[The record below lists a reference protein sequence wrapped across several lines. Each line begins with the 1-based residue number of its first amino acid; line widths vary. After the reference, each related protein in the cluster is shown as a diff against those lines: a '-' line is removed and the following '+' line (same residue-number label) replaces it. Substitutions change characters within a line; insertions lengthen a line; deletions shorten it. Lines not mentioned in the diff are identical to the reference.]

1 LLASGL
7 DSYWG
12 LEVEAPDRIS
22 YILSIN
28 NDSGRPID
36 VQALSEEIDKRFR
49 SAGIEPTQI
58 KRAPEAPF
66 LHIIVTAFPQ
76 VFNAV
81 LSFHRP
87 VEFQSSGK
95 TYQIKAKTWSD
106 GVMGMN
112 PTQALVTRAV
122 LNYIG
127 AFLDVFEQANQE
139 NQSPELTCEKST
151 RAFLHSQYLDDPEI
165 ARKFMRPEF
174 ASLWVKACTPPE
186 GEVIYWG
193 ADPIMETQDM
203 APSLLGLGPA
213 NADGGIVNVPVV
225 FQHMGKPPY
234 TKTFVFQRAKES
246 WMISDIRTTG
256 LREGPE
262 SEFEKLRKDL

>member
-1 LLASGL
+1 MKTHLFGTLLALAAALPTFATESF
-7 DSYWG
+7 WG
-12 LEVEAPDRIS
+12 LEVQDPDRIS

-66 LHIIVTAFPQ
+66 LHIIVTAYPQ

-95 TYQIKAKTWSD
+95 TYQVKSKTWSD

-112 PTQALVTRAV
+112 PTLALVTRAV

-139 NQSPELTCEKST
+139 NQSPEMTC
-151 RAFLHSQYLDDPEI
+151 
-165 ARKFMRPEF
+165 
-174 ASLWVKACTPPE
+174 
-186 GEVIYWG
+186 
-193 ADPIMETQDM
+193 
-203 APSLLGLGPA
+203 
-213 NADGGIVNVPVV
+213 
-225 FQHMGKPPY
+225 
-234 TKTFVFQRAKES
+234 
-246 WMISDIRTTG
+246 
-256 LREGPE
+256 
-262 SEFEKLRKDL
+262 